1 MEKAVSGYIT
11 FRMNGRD
18 LACELEDVREVVRAI
33 GIEPLPGTRAPVSG
47 MIELRNDPLPVV
59 DLRSDA
65 YPGEE
70 GDVLVLNPVDGG
82 SYGVAV
88 DRVLAVV
95 SNDDLV
101 AEEDEA
107 PAGLPNYVTQVLR
120 RPADRAPVM
129 LVALRV
135 LAGLDK
141 PEDELSD

>member
-1 MEKAVSGYIT
+1 METVVSGYIT

-18 LACELEDVREVVRAI
+18 LACELDDVREVVRAT

-70 GDVLVLNPVDGG
+70 GDVLVLNPVAGG

-95 SNDDLV
+95 SDDDLV
-101 AEEDEA
+101 AEENEP

-120 RPADRAPVM
+120 RPQDRAPVM

-135 LAGLDK
+135 LAGL
-141 PEDELSD
+141 ETSTST

>member
-1 MEKAVSGYIT
+1 METTVSGYIT

-18 LACELEDVREVVRAI
+18 LACELDDVREVVRAT

-47 MIELRNDPLPVV
+47 MIELRNDPLPVI

-70 GDVLVLNPVDGG
+70 GDVLVLNPISGG

-95 SNDDLV
+95 SGDELV
-101 AEEDEA
+101 ADDDEA
-107 PAGLPNYVTQVLR
+107 PAGLPPYVTQVLR
-120 RPADRAPVM
+120 RPEDRAPVM

-135 LAGLDK
+135 LAGLDA
-141 PEDELSD
+141 STTS

>member
-1 MEKAVSGYIT
+1 VSGYIT

-18 LACELEDVREVVRAI
+18 LACELEEVREVVRAV

-47 MIELRNDPLPVV
+47 MIELRNDPLPVI

-70 GDVLVLNPVDGG
+70 GDVLVLNPLDGG

-95 SNDDLV
+95 SDDELV
-101 AEEDEA
+101 EEGEA
-107 PAGLPNYVTQVLR
+107 PAGLPPYVTRVLR
-120 RPADRAPVM
+120 RPEDRAPVM
-129 LVALRV
+129 LVELRA
-135 LAGLDK
+135 LAGLE
-141 PEDELSD
+141 PSGTG

>member
-1 MEKAVSGYIT
+1 VSGYIT

-18 LACELEDVREVVRAI
+18 LACDLEEVREVVRAI
-33 GIEPLPGTRAPVSG
+33 GIEPLAGTRAPVSG

-70 GDVLVLNPVDGG
+70 GDVLVLNPLDGG

-95 SNDDLV
+95 S
-101 AEEDEA
+101 EDELVIEEEET
-107 PAGLPNYVTQVLR
+107 PAGLPPYVTRVLR
-120 RPADRAPVM
+120 RPEDRAPVM
-129 LVALRV
+129 LVTLRA
-135 LAGLDK
+135 LAGL
-141 PEDELSD
+141 EASGTAQG

>member
-1 MEKAVSGYIT
+1 VSGYIT

-18 LACELEDVREVVRAI
+18 LACELEEVREVVRAI
-33 GIEPLPGTRAPVSG
+33 GIEPLAGTRAPVSG

-70 GDVLVLNPVDGG
+70 GDVLVLNPLDGG

-95 SNDDLV
+95 SADELV
-101 AEEDEA
+101 VEDEA
-107 PAGLPNYVTQVLR
+107 TPAGLPNYVTRVLR
-120 RPADRAPVM
+120 RPEDRAPIM
-129 LVALRV
+129 LVTLRA
-135 LAGLDK
+135 LAGL
-141 PEDELSD
+141 EATGTA

>member
-1 MEKAVSGYIT
+1 MSGYIT

-18 LACELEDVREVVRAI
+18 LACELEEVREVVRAI

-70 GDVLVLNPVDGG
+70 GDVLVLNPLDGG

-95 SNDDLV
+95 SDDELV
-101 AEEDEA
+101 VEEGNA
-107 PAGLPNYVTQVLR
+107 PAGLPHYVTRVLR
-120 RPADRAPVM
+120 RPADKAPVM
-129 LVALRV
+129 LVELKA
-135 LAGLDK
+135 LAGL
-141 PEDELSD
+141 EASGAN

>member
-1 MEKAVSGYIT
+1 MSGYIT

-18 LACELEDVREVVRAI
+18 LACPLDEVREVVRAT

-70 GDVLVLNPVDGG
+70 GDVLVLNPGAAG
-82 SYGVAV
+82 MYGVAV
-88 DRVLAVV
+88 DRVVAVV

-101 AEEDEA
+101 VEEGEP
-107 PAGLPNYVTQVLR
+107 PAGLPPYVTQVLR
-120 RPADRAPVM
+120 RPEDRAPVM

-135 LAGLDK
+135 LAGL
-141 PEDELSD
+141 ETV

>member
-1 MEKAVSGYIT
+1 METAVSGYIT

-70 GDVLVLNPVDGG
+70 GDVLVLNPIDGG

-95 SNDDLV
+95 SDDELV
-101 AEEDEA
+101 AEESEA
-107 PAGLPNYVTQVLR
+107 PAGLPAYVTQVLR
-120 RPADRAPVM
+120 RPEDRAPVM

-141 PEDELSD
+141 SSTG

>member
-1 MEKAVSGYIT
+1 METVVSGYIT

-18 LACELEDVREVVRAI
+18 LACQLDDVREVVRAT
-33 GIEPLPGTRAPVSG
+33 GIEPLAGTRAPVSG

-70 GDVLVLNPVDGG
+70 GDVLVLNPIDGG

-95 SNDDLV
+95 SDDDLI
-101 AEEDEA
+101 AEDDAA
-107 PAGLPNYVTQVLR
+107 PAGLPPYVTQVLR
-120 RPADRAPVM
+120 RPEDQAPVM
-129 LVALRV
+129 LVELRA
-135 LAGLDK
+135 LAGLDA
-141 PEDELSD
+141 STTT

>member
-1 MEKAVSGYIT
+1 MSGYIT

-18 LACELEDVREVVRAI
+18 LACELEEVREVVRAV

-47 MIELRNDPLPVV
+47 MIELRNDPLPVI

-70 GDVLVLNPVDGG
+70 GDVLVLNPLDGG

-95 SNDDLV
+95 SDDERV
-101 AEEDEA
+101 IEEGQA
-107 PAGLPNYVTQVLR
+107 PAGLPAYVTRVLR
-120 RPADRAPVM
+120 RPEDRAPVM
-129 LVALRV
+129 LVALRA
-135 LAGLDK
+135 LAGL
-141 PEDELSD
+141 ETSGTT